1 MLGEY
6 LKDPSS
12 LIPKGRRFEM
22 SRKKKTLLY
31 VLIGI
36 GTALCLFVLFHQ
48 LSLHLFHKPS
58 LLLSPVLAILT
69 AALLVSLLLN
79 ISAAKRLTSLSRD
92 LDMLHEG
99 SLGELSLQPSD
110 EGEDLSRAIR
120 GIARQLRESEQK
132 HEILLEITQTVSSRL
147 HLQEV
152 LDAIVE
158 LLTRQFRLDACSIRL
173 LDRDGNLRITSQ
185 MGLSEKF
192 VETATR
198 KPTPDSYSGE
208 CFLTGKMV
216 IINDAEKIDKP
227 ISTTLLVGENI
238 QSFAVTPIKA
248 EGTIIGVLVSS
259 SRKKNYFHER
269 FNDLINIIANQI
281 GTAIRISQL
290 YDKIYTVSQGLEKMV
305 QERTQELD
313 EKSKQLIEAQR
324 LAALGKMA
332 DRVADEC
339 RNSLTI
345 IGGFA
350 RRLYEKTPE
359 DDPQKRDLKLIVEQV
374 MVLEDRVS
382 RIVDFEREEKKGHC

>member
-1 MLGEY
+1 
-6 LKDPSS
+6 
-12 LIPKGRRFEM
+12 M
-22 SRKKKTLLY
+22 SRQKKTLFY
-31 VLIGI
+31 CLIGI
-36 GTALCLFVLFHQ
+36 GAALCLFVLFQ
-48 LSLHLFHKPS
+48 ELCLHLFHKPPALFGAS
-58 LLLSPVLAILT
+58 FALLA

-79 ISAAKRLTSLSRD
+79 ISAAKRLKALTGD
-92 LDMLHEG
+92 LDKLHQGNLEG
-99 SLGELSLQPSD
+99 LSLRPFD
-110 EGEDLSRAIR
+110 EGEALSQAIR

-132 HEILLEITQTVSSRL
+132 HEILLEITRTVSSRL

-173 LDRDGNLRITSQ
+173 LDRDGNLRIRSQ
-185 MGLSEKF
+185 RGLSEKF

-208 CFLTGKMV
+208 CFLTGKMA

-238 QSFAVTPIKA
+238 QSFAVTPIEA
-248 EGTIIGVLVSS
+248 EGTVIGVLVSS
-259 SRKKNYFHER
+259 SRKKNYFHDR
-269 FNDLINIIANQI
+269 FNDLIYIIANQI

-290 YDKIYTVSQGLEKMV
+290 YDKVYTVSQELERTV

-313 EKSKQLIEAQR
+313 EKGKRLIEAER

-382 RIVDFEREEKKGHC
+382 RIVDFEKEEKNSKC

>member
-1 MLGEY
+1 
-6 LKDPSS
+6 
-12 LIPKGRRFEM
+12 M
-22 SRKKKTLLY
+22 SRQKRTLLY
-31 VLIGI
+31 CLIGI
-36 GTALCLFVLFHQ
+36 GTALCLFVLLQ
-48 LSLHLFHKPS
+48 ELCLHLFHKPPALFGAPFA
-58 LLLSPVLAILT
+58 LLA

-79 ISAAKRLTSLSRD
+79 ISAAKRLKTLTGD
-92 LDMLHEG
+92 LDKLHEG
-99 SLGELSLQPSD
+99 NLEGLSLRPSD
-110 EGEDLSRAIR
+110 EGEDLPRAIR

-132 HEILLEITQTVSSRL
+132 HEILLEITRTVSSRL

-173 LDRDGNLRITSQ
+173 LDRDGNLRIRSQ
-185 MGLSEKF
+185 RGLSEKF

-238 QSFAVTPIKA
+238 QSFAVTPIEA
-248 EGTIIGVLVSS
+248 EGPIIGVLVTS
-259 SRKKNYFHER
+259 SRKKNYFYER
-269 FNDLINIIANQI
+269 FNDLIYIIANQI

-290 YDKIYTVSQGLEKMV
+290 YDKVYTVSQELERTV

-313 EKSKQLIEAQR
+313 EKGKQLIEAER

-359 DDPQKRDLKLIVEQV
+359 DDPQKKDLKLIIEQV
-374 MVLEDRVS
+374 MILEDRVS
-382 RIVDFEREEKKGHC
+382 RIVDVKRDVS